1 MQNLGFLEKL
11 LRQTSVRTSGFQW
24 LITQIEMQADKQKFC
39 KRQKAF
45 IGKDGYLQTIYCFNE
60 QLRTTQ
66 LLLLSTRSFIPGY
79 FPFWKQETKPSETSY
94 CEMMLNKI
102 VKPCDT
108 KKTVKCSGSKKAYWH
123 RLATEIGMSGKL
135 IGLRLYI
142 FGVRAGN
149 IARCKITF
157 RYSCIL
163 LLNAGSRP
171 M

>member
-1 MQNLGFLEKL
+1 MQNLGFLDKL
-11 LRQTSVRTSGFQW
+11 FRQTSVRTSGFQW

-45 IGKDGYLQTIYCFNE
+45 IGKDGYLQTNYCFNE

-94 CEMMLNKI
+94 CEMMLNNI
-102 VKPCDT
+102 GKPCDT
-108 KKTVKCSGSKKAYWH
+108 KKNCQVQRFKKGLLPQTCNGNRHVRKADRVAALH
-123 RLATEIGMSGKL
+123 FRRARGKY
-135 IGLRLYI
+135 RQ
-142 FGVRAGN
+142 
-149 IARCKITF
+149 
-157 RYSCIL
+157 
-163 LLNAGSRP
+163 